1 MKIDIVSHEGLFFK
15 SGSGTYVWSL
25 ELPRLSQGGTAA
37 ADGYSWS
44 TCIYCKQRSMCDSGK
59 DAMYTNS
66 KVFLN
71 EKSG

>member
-37 ADGYSWS
+37 ADGYS
-44 TCIYCKQRSMCDSGK
+44 
-59 DAMYTNS
+59 
-66 KVFLN
+66 
-71 EKSG
+71 

>member
-1 MKIDIVSHEGLFFK
+1 MKIDIVSHEGFFFLNRVRVRMCGHLNYPACRK
-15 SGSGTYVWSL
+15 VALLLQTDIRDRPV
-25 ELPRLSQGGTAA
+25 
-37 ADGYSWS
+37 
-44 TCIYCKQRSMCDSGK
+44 YCKQRSMCDSGK